1 MRPRPIG
8 LLPPNFLAGP
18 GAAEYAYEHG
28 FPILPNDFLVS
39 PASKRSYEKHMNELQ
54 EEQKK
59 RKEAEKE
66 EEMNGFKYPLSPKNY
81 SRWAGVSQ
89 STFDAHQCTPQM
101 PGAFSQSP
109 TYMNGYLQPM
119 EQTYGEPLHNQ
130 PSDYRF
136 FIDGGGPP
144 ACGDGTKSVKV
155 CASHHHCEMDNS
167 KSARPNTTA
176 HGCPDAMHK
185 VDKTQDIQPATNLS
199 EANLSFF
206 NSNSDQGC
214 IDDSFHWPLNLDGT
228 ADHTCSCPKDTT
240 SIKKPSHKDITPN
253 SDSNSSLRPDDISDT
268 VGAIAIDMH
277 GNIAAGSSSG
287 GLLLKNPGRIG
298 PAALVNVGTSV
309 LPVDPD
315 DEDQRCVAV
324 AVSGTGERMLTTT
337 LARRC
342 AERTYDCVRK
352 VKLQGGK
359 ETVLEECTEDEA
371 LASVINN
378 EFMGHPGVA
387 HSGFGSAIGVMGVK
401 MERRGIAF
409 FFGHTAESFV
419 SFPLPFFSFFFRP
432 Q

>member
-1 MRPRPIG
+1 MNPGNRCAIFVHGGAGYHSKEAEADHLRACRSASILAMAILKSGGTAVDAVEAAIKNLEDNELTNAGYGSNLTLTGNVECDATIIDHLGRSGSVGAVSNIKNPISLARVILDNSMRPRPIG

-81 SRWAGVSQ
+81 SRWAGVPQ

-119 EQTYGEPLHNQ
+119 EHTYGEPLQNQ
-130 PSDYRF
+130 PPDYRF

-155 CASHHHCEMDNS
+155 CASHHHCELDNS
-167 KSARPNTTA
+167 KSARPNTTT

-185 VDKTQDIQPATNLS
+185 VDKTQNTQPVTNLS

-206 NSNSDQGC
+206 NSNSDQG
-214 IDDSFHWPLNLDGT
+214 
-228 ADHTCSCPKDTT
+228 
-240 SIKKPSHKDITPN
+240 
-253 SDSNSSLRPDDISDT
+253 
-268 VGAIAIDMH
+268 
-277 GNIAAGSSSG
+277 
-287 GLLLKNPGRIG
+287 
-298 PAALVNVGTSV
+298 
-309 LPVDPD
+309 
-315 DEDQRCVAV
+315 
-324 AVSGTGERMLTTT
+324 
-337 LARRC
+337 
-342 AERTYDCVRK
+342 
-352 VKLQGGK
+352 
-359 ETVLEECTEDEA
+359 
-371 LASVINN
+371 
-378 EFMGHPGVA
+378 
-387 HSGFGSAIGVMGVK
+387 
-401 MERRGIAF
+401 
-409 FFGHTAESFV
+409 
-419 SFPLPFFSFFFRP
+419 P
-432 Q
+432 QMQLSQ